1 MFGTDWPL
9 ANYGDYIEAVK
20 WLIPEKEWEKV
31 FYENAKRIYGF

>member
-9 ANYGDYIEAVK
+9 ANYGDYIGVVK